1 MISLQMLCAG
11 FANYLVDI
19 ILILMIAGFILVCA
33 RRGFIDCFFEF
44 ISTVVAFLLAL
55 LLTKAFVSATGGLF
69 GLQNV
74 MSNSLENAFLKIK
87 GFDTELSATG
97 MEAVLEARNIPGFL
111 VRLIVNTFGDS
122 TLPAGTTIATVA
134 GGSVARLAT
143 MLIVFA
149 FLYAIIWF
157 VLYLLRKILNALAE
171 KITLVHT
178 VNTVLG
184 GVAGFVEGILII
196 YGVLALISLIPSEG
210 MMAYFDNSI
219 IIGFLYNNNLIS
231 IMLGWF
237 ISG

>member
-1 MISLQMLCAG
+1 MMTLQMLCAG

-19 ILILMIAGFILVCA
+19 IVVLILAGFTLVCA

-44 ISTVVAFLLAL
+44 VSTIAAFLFAL
-55 LLTKAFVSATGGLF
+55 LLTKAVVSATGGLF
-69 GLQNV
+69 GLQDV
-74 MSNSLENAFLKIK
+74 MGKSLEGAFLKIK
-87 GFDTELSATG
+87 GFDTELSAVG
-97 MEAVLEARNIPGFL
+97 MEAALEAKNIPGFL

-149 FLYAIIWF
+149 LLYALVWF
-157 VLYLLRKILNALAE
+157 VFFLLRKILNALAE
-171 KITLVHT
+171 KITLVHR
-178 VNTVLG
+178 VNCILG
-184 GVAGFVEGILII
+184 GVAGFVEGILIV

-210 MMAYFDNSI
+210 MMTYFNNSI
-219 IIGFLYNNNLIS
+219 LVGFLYNNNLLS

-237 ISG
+237 IG